1 VPLLVLPAAG
11 LLLLLIVGAVNAYI
25 AVAGLALCFGLV
37 ELTEGAFWGAA
48 MTVGGADTMVVTS
61 IMNTGGT
68 MGGIIGIPIVAY
80 LSGHHHWD
88 TAFFI
93 GAALAVISAGA
104 WLVIDLRSASAD
116 RVDSRVASAAA
127 AAVTAA

>member
-1 VPLLVLPAAG
+1 VLIIGAA
-11 LLLLLIVGAVNAYI
+11 NAYL

-48 MTVGGADTMVVTS
+48 MAVGRSDTMVVTS

-80 LSGHHHWD
+80 LSGHGHSHA
-88 TAFFI
+88 AFFI
-93 GAALAVISAGA
+93 GAALAVISTSA
-104 WLVIDLRSASAD
+104 WFAIDLRTASANPAD
-116 RVDSRVASAAA
+116 PRRADPLVASRA
-127 AAVTAA
+127 

>member
-1 VPLLVLPAAG
+1 M
-11 LLLLLIVGAVNAYI
+11 

-48 MTVGGADTMVVTS
+48 MTVGRSDTMVVTS

-80 LSGHHHWD
+80 LSGHDHWHA
-88 TAFFI
+88 AFFI
-93 GAALAVISAGA
+93 GAVLARSEEHTSELQSPDH
-104 WLVIDLRSASAD
+104 LVCRLLLEKKKKSL
-116 RVDSRVASAAA
+116 AATNLPQSKPSKR
-127 AAVTAA
+127 AVFLTVPAHLG